1 MTWILDEPPCS
12 ASPLK
17 QVLMRRFPDHFMV
30 YADLFAMGCLLHF
43 QGERGVAYTLIN
55 QVLKTVDHK
64 PEADSLNAL
73 LARLTGNEMRFA
85 QEMQPSPEIQELW
98 RRAAKGPVR
107 EAACAR

>member
-1 MTWILDEPPCS
+1 MMSILEELPCS

-17 QVLMRRFPDHFMV
+17 QVLMHRFPDQFAV

-43 QGERGVAYTLIN
+43 QGERGVAYSLIN
-55 QVLKTVDHK
+55 QVLNTVDHQSG
-64 PEADSLNAL
+64 ARSQHAL
-73 LARLTGNEMRFA
+73 LAELTGNEMRFA

-98 RRAAKGPVR
+98 CRAVRAPLR